1 MPKVLS
7 CLRNAC
13 VLNVAIQSL
22 AILKY
27 VYTRTIY
34 YNMKQYHIVK
44 TVLKFIECIVETEQK
59 SMPPENE
66 IHYRL
71 LSCLRSGTYC

>member
-1 MPKVLS
+1 LS

-34 YNMKQYHIVK
+34 YNMKTIPHRQNSSKIY
-44 TVLKFIECIVETEQK
+44 
-59 SMPPENE
+59 
-66 IHYRL
+66 
-71 LSCLRSGTYC
+71 